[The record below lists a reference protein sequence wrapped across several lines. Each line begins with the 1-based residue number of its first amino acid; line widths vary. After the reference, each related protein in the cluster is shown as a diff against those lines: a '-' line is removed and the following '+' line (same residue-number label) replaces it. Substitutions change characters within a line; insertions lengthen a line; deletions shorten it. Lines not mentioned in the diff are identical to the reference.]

1 MLHHWYSTISMVLCS
16 YMDSIGTIIYECGQ
30 PEVVNVWPRSIAF
43 KMSMRHEYSG
53 VCIIINVYFIL
64 YNAYIYLKFMIGF
77 SLLNSSNQHTSTG
90 LVRYDMC
97 ISVFIEWFWIC
108 YYSYKFQ
115 RWIQLFIATDWL
127 HPGPRIRFGRVRHQ
141 WKSHLGIVV

>member
-1 MLHHWYSTISMVLCS
+1 MLHHWYSTISMALCS
-16 YMDSIGTIIYECGQ
+16 YMGSIGTIIYACGQ

-53 VCIIINVYFIL
+53 VCIIINVYCIMPSSCC
-64 YNAYIYLKFMIGF
+64 KFMIGF
-77 SLLNSSNQHTSTG
+77 SPYLNSTNQHTSTG

-108 YYSYKFQ
+108 YNSYNFQ
-115 RWIQLFIATDWL
+115 RWIQLFNATDWL
-127 HPGPRIRFGRVRHQ
+127 HPSPRIRFGGVRYQ
-141 WKSHLGIVV
+141 WKSYLGIMV